1 VVAAF
6 GFLNGPVGIGERVLA
21 AIAAAMLIFP
31 NIATD
36 VIGTVLVVVFA
47 RGRILAGQR
56 RSIQQEVKPQGI
68 VREARRL
75 SE

>member
-1 VVAAF
+1 
-6 GFLNGPVGIGERVLA
+6 VLA

-31 NIATD
+31 TAATD
-36 VIGTVLVVVFA
+36 LVGAVLVVVFA
-47 RGRILAGQR
+47 GGRILAGQR